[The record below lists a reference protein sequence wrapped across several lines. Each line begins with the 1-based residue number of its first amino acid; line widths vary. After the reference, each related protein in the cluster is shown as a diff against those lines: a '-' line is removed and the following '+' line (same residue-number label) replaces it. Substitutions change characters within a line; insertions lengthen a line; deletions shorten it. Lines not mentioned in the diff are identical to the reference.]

1 MNEWYSS
8 VFKGFMFASI
18 ISFIISLF
26 TSGKTSYGAELS
38 GYSTII
44 LAIFLILLIMF
55 QNKSIVSSSC
65 FILLLAVIGFIMYS
79 VIKYK
84 DNIIDGHVAP
94 YLKTFTTISILLI
107 MIQTYVMY
115 SSIFNEKFDKT
126 HTISKVNTYLLYLLS
141 IITFVCSLIIF
152 VILRY
157 YTTDG

>member
-1 MNEWYSS
+1 MNDWYAS
-8 VFKGFMFASI
+8 VFKGFMFASV

-79 VIKYK
+79 VITYK
-84 DNIIDGHVAP
+84 DNIINDHVAP
-94 YLKTFTTISILLI
+94 YFKTFTSISILLI

-115 SSIFNEKFDKT
+115 SSIFNDNFDKT

-141 IITFVCSLIIF
+141 IITFICSLIIF
-152 VILRY
+152 IILKY